1 MDLQSQKIALDHCWQ
16 AHQPSPHTGRAR
28 IVLFSSGQPAT
39 HLADP
44 VRRLSGTGSSVCYV
58 ARGSGAQHTPCF
70 FTQDLVTRGV
80 RPLPTHQGQ
89 PINPPGHHK
98 INSQARLQTVR
109 IVQAAILDAASA
121 LDRAMIHFD
130 TPASA
135 IPAQP
140 LTGILKALRLNRGQK
155 HPIDGLCHLGPIAYF
170 PGIDRPYAQRLKLA
184 GSRWAEHHLSKT
196 YLEPGGARW
205 TRTSTRDCYI
215 KQSRH
220 RLRIHSLPQI
230 LLLDL
235 SVACTF
241 STDQK
246 PRSTPMLRGFVE
258 QFVEVGFAVPN
269 AYKHGIRTKLLC
281 LGYSPVTHQPLDA
294 LLFFDRQL
302 VAAVLF
308 AGLAGSRA
316 QHCTLSNPSGVP
328 WGVNAIVS

>member
-16 AHQPSPHTGRAR
+16 AHQPAPHAGRAR

-44 VRRLSGTGSSVCYV
+44 VRCLSGAGSRVCHV
-58 ARGSGAQHTPCF
+58 ARGPGAQHTPF
-70 FTQDLVTRGV
+70 FLTQDLVTRSVG
-80 RPLPTHQGQ
+80 PLPTHHGQ

-98 INSQARLQTVR
+98 INGQARLQTVR
-109 IVQAAILDAASA
+109 IVQATILDAASA

-140 LTGILKALRLNRGQK
+140 LTGILEVLRLNRAQK
-155 HPIDGLCHLGPIAYF
+155 HPIDGFCRLSPIAYF
-170 PGIDRPYAQRLKLA
+170 PGIDPPYAQRLKLA
-184 GSRWAEHHLSKT
+184 VSRWAEHHLSET
-196 YLEPGGARW
+196 YLEPGC
-205 TRTSTRDCYI
+205 TRRAQTSTRDCYV

-230 LLLDL
+230 FLLDL
-235 SVACTF
+235 SVACAF

-246 PRSTPMLRGFVE
+246 PGSTRLLRGFEE

-269 AYKHGIRTKLLC
+269 AYEHGIRTKLLC
-281 LGYSPVTHQPLDA
+281 LGYGPVTHQPLEA

-308 AGLAGSRA
+308 AGL
-316 QHCTLSNPSGVP
+316 
-328 WGVNAIVS
+328 